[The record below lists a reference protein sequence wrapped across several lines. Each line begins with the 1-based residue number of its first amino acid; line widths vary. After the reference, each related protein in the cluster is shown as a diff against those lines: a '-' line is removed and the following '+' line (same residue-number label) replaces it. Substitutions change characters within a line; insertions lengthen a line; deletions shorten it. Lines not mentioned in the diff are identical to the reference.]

1 LRDFFTRSTPPFT
14 RVLLIESGS
23 RRLFDMLVPGLFDIY
38 GDQLELDLVTCFAGT
53 PQGFRGGAVYNVNDY
68 RGRAEQKRLYRELS
82 ARNYLIAGIICSG
95 EPILTKWKWVLA
107 GGLKSK
113 VFVLNE
119 NCDYFWID
127 YGHTRTMTHFMLF
140 RMGLTGASAISTIA
154 RLIAFPFML
163 AYLIL
168 YAGFVHLRRK
178 LRGRKLR
185 TL

>member
-1 LRDFFTRSTPPFT
+1 MLIPGIYQHHGDDVTIDLLTCYEGVPSALR
-14 RVLLIESGS
+14 V
-23 RRLFDMLVPGLFDIY
+23 
-38 GDQLELDLVTCFAGT
+38 
-53 PQGFRGGAVYNVNDY
+53 GGMVFNVNEY
-68 RGRAEQKRLYRELS
+68 HGREARKRLYAELDAREHTVT
-82 ARNYLIAGIICSG
+82 GIICSG
-95 EPILTKWKWVLA
+95 EPIMTKWKWALA
-107 GGLKSK
+107 SRQKSK

-127 YGHTRTMTHFMLF
+127 YGHARTITHFMLF

-168 YAGFVHLRRK
+168 YAGVVHTLRK
-178 LRGRKLR
+178 LRRRKLR